1 MKNSKLLAVVM
12 AITMIGGLTG
22 CGNSSKAPTGDSG
35 EKTVQT
41 EAKAET
47 KSEASGEQKEESST
61 GKKSLADMRVCAIF
75 PGPRGDSGTVDM
87 ACAAVEKL
95 AEEYGLSYDIVEGDG
110 SGDAS
115 KLQASLIEVSEQ
127 DYDFILSTGMYSDY
141 FVSTAPDYPDT
152 IYMLFD
158 TVLDF
163 STYKGDNLYCA
174 NFLQNEASYLV
185 GALAMSMS
193 KTGTVGFV
201 GGMAAAN
208 ISDFMWGYIEGAKY
222 VNPTGTIA
230 ISFTNDWYDSAKAKE
245 LALSEINMGAD
256 VVFPAAGPSSEGVME
271 AAPQGHAYSIGVD
284 IDREAQYKDNNPE
297 WAAVILSSQLKCVD
311 NAVYRAITMYA
322 DGTLKTG
329 QEALGIAAGGVGIVK
344 TGNYQTLVPEEV
356 RKTIEDIESK
366 IASGEIVVGT
376 ALTATQDEIAE
387 MKTWAVSKEP
397 KK

>member
-1 MKNSKLLAVVM
+1 MKNKKMLAVVM
-12 AITMIGGLTG
+12 AIAMIGSLTG
-22 CGNSSKAPTGDSG
+22 CGASNKAPAG
-35 EKTVQT
+35 ENKETTVQT
-41 EAKAET
+41 EAKAEIPE
-47 KSEASGEQKEESST
+47 SQKEE
-61 GKKSLADMRVCAIF
+61 GAEKKLGDMRVCAIF

-95 AEEYGLSYDIVEGDG
+95 ADEYGLSYDIVEGDG
-110 SGDAS
+110 SGDSS
-115 KLQASLIEVSEQ
+115 KLEASLIEVSEQ
-127 DYDFILSTGMYSDY
+127 GYDFILSTGMYSDY
-141 FVSTAPDYPDT
+141 FVSIAPDYPDT
-152 IYMLFD
+152 VYMLFD

-163 STYKGDNLYCA
+163 SAYKGNNLYCA

-201 GGMAAAN
+201 GGIEGAN

-222 VNPTGTIA
+222 INPTGTIA
-230 ISFTNDWYDSAKAKE
+230 ISFTNDWYDAAKAKE

-271 AAPQGHAYSIGVD
+271 AAPQGKAYSIGVD
-284 IDREAQYKDNNPE
+284 IDREAQYKENNPD

-322 DGTLKTG
+322 DGKLKMG
-329 QEALGIAAGGVGIVK
+329 QEALGIAEGGVGIVK
-344 TGNYQTLVPEEV
+344 TGNYQTLVPEDV
-356 RKTIEDIESK
+356 RNTIEDIEAK
-366 IASGEIVVGT
+366 ISTGEIVVGT
-376 ALTATQDEIAE
+376 ALTATQDEIAQ